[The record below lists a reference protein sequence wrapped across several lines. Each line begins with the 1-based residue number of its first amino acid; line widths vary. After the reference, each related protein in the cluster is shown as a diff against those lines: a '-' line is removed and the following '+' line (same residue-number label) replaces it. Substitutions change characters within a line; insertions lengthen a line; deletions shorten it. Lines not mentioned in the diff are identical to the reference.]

1 MVPSS
6 VSSTALRYFAEVHRR
21 GSFRAAAEN
30 LFVAPSAV
38 SRRVA
43 LLEEQLD
50 APLFERGRGRT
61 RLKLTAAGE
70 LVIQYVRNSEN
81 ELQQVRSSIEALKGM
96 RKGAVRFGVP
106 ETFSRHFIPNF
117 LARFNKI
124 YPRITFHVEVSST
137 PTLAQMLVSDEL
149 DAICGFNAP
158 PMADLLT
165 VFERTLRTCI
175 VVSHDHPLAS
185 RQSVRLS
192 DCAGH
197 AIALPDE
204 SISVKPIFDE
214 MFAKAKLRPQPVLTS
229 NSYEMLRSV
238 SVAGMSIAMVNE
250 HMRYPDDG
258 SPDYRYIP
266 IRDPRVKPQRF
277 ALCVRRGRSLSVAAH
292 SFIEH
297 LHKDLLLA
305 KPS

>member
-1 MVPSS
+1 
-6 VSSTALRYFAEVHRR
+6 
-21 GSFRAAAEN
+21 
-30 LFVAPSAV
+30 
-38 SRRVA
+38 
-43 LLEEQLD
+43 
-50 APLFERGRGRT
+50 
-61 RLKLTAAGE
+61 
-70 LVIQYVRNSEN
+70 
-81 ELQQVRSSIEALKGM
+81 
-96 RKGAVRFGVP
+96 
-106 ETFSRHFIPNF
+106 
-117 LARFNKI
+117 
-124 YPRITFHVEVSST
+124 
-137 PTLAQMLVSDEL
+137 MLVKDEL

-292 SFIEH
+292 TFIEH